1 MVWLP
6 DASPRPATLKMVPPF
21 AATTVPS
28 TDQSTSITAGSMTL
42 TCSVAAPA
50 ASPAGGTVE
59 SIGTQLRQTSIT
71 IFSRDTE
78 LKLVFGLLPNRLFII
93 ELIDGR

>member
-1 MVWLP
+1 MV
-6 DASPRPATLKMVPPF
+6 
-21 AATTVPS
+21 
-28 TDQSTSITAGSMTL
+28 
-42 TCSVAAPA
+42 APA